1 MAVRRDD
8 DGKSVVS
15 DEVRR
20 EARLGADD
28 GGDDDALA
36 RQQLG
41 QRLLPAPSG
50 RAQNEHL
57 RYERHTLTKSDRLY
71 RAREDRAR
79 LEGVPQVA

>member
-1 MAVRRDD
+1 MAVRRYD

-50 RAQNEHL
+50 RAKN
-57 RYERHTLTKSDRLY
+57 
-71 RAREDRAR
+71 
-79 LEGVPQVA
+79 